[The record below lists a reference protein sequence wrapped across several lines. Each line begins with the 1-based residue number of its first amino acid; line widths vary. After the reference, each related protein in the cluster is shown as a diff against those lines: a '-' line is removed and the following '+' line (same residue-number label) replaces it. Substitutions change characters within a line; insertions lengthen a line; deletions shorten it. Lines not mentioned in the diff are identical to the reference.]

1 MYLFIVQRSLMPRN
15 AMLHYAAKEGREE
28 LRAALSDMP
37 LSLPLR
43 SSIPS
48 ALIGNGAG
56 TDGEKRGRPCMK
68 LRPSAAAAP
77 SRRCQSKKHRQGSG
91 PPRPPRGP
99 AQLVCRNS
107 GHSAINHALIR
118 TNNG

>member
-37 LSLPLR
+37 LR

-68 LRPSAAAAP
+68 LRPSVG
-77 SRRCQSKKHRQGSG
+77 RRGAVVVVKAKSTVR
-91 PPRPPRGP
+91 PTPPRGP
-99 AQLVCRNS
+99 AQCVATLGIRR
-107 GHSAINHALIR
+107 LITR
-118 TNNG
+118 LDGRIMGDLQNQCH